1 MVLSCEDGDD
11 VHPYW
16 YARVVKIFHVIV
28 HDRRTVPQVEH
39 THTEPQRMDVLW
51 VHWFGLDADARG
63 GWSKKGLQGVSFIP
77 WDDPAPFGFLD
88 PAQVIRGV
96 HLIPNFPWGR
106 TESRLPPSIV
116 RLAGDDDKDWES
128 FYMNW

>member
-1 MVLSCEDGDD
+1 
-11 VHPYW
+11 
-16 YARVVKIFHVIV
+16 
-28 HDRRTVPQVEH
+28 
-39 THTEPQRMDVLW
+39 MDVLW
-51 VHWFGLDADARG
+51 VRWFGLDADARG
-63 GWSKKGLQGVSFIP
+63 RWSKKGLQGVSFIP

-96 HLIPNFPWGR
+96 HLIPNFPRGW

-128 FYMNW
+128 FYVNR